1 MAAVP
6 ATSVELTESL
16 DLSTLATWLAAQRW
30 YATKSQA
37 ILAIEVQD
45 AITLASDPVLVLVL
59 VRARLADGRHEH
71 YQLVLSFAE
80 AGSADGDDAL
90 VMQRTSTATVCD
102 AVAEPNRARA
112 LLTAIDAEVALDGD
126 GGRFSFHRGDY
137 TGPLD
142 TAGPARPMGVEQ
154 SNSSIVFSDTVL
166 KVFRRL
172 EPGINPEL
180 EVLRFLTRCNY
191 PNIAPLRG
199 WCDYRGAGPTGFR
212 ATLAVAQRFFAT
224 AQGGWEMALDQISS
238 DPEGLITELA
248 ALGRATAELHNAL
261 ASDPE
266 DPDFAPAEPD
276 GDAMAAT
283 IAEID
288 ADVQRVFARLPEDE
302 RLAAIAGRGDELRS
316 LLATA
321 ARAATG
327 GRAIRN
333 HGDYHLGQTLHTA
346 GGIGWVIIDFEGEP
360 ARPLA
365 QRRAKRSP
373 LRDVAS
379 MLRSFAYAAAATEMA
394 GATTPAAFERRA
406 RDAFLDAYRGIVH
419 PILLPDGDAAV
430 TALLSLFELEKVVY
444 ELRYELDNRPDWL
457 PIPAAGIR
465 RLLEQPAAG

>member
-1 MAAVP
+1 MPAVP
-6 ATSVELTESL
+6 ATSVELTDSL
-16 DLSTLATWLAAQRW
+16 DLSALAGWLAAQRW
-30 YATKSQA
+30 YATKSQTIA
-37 ILAIEVQD
+37 AIEVQD
-45 AITLASDPVLVLVL
+45 AVTLAADPALVLAL
-59 VRARLADGRHEH
+59 VRARLADERDER
-71 YQLVLSFAE
+71 YQLVLSFA
-80 AGSADGDDAL
+80 DGDTAESDGAT
-90 VMQRTSTATVCD
+90 VVQRTATATVRD
-102 AVAEPNRARA
+102 ALADPDRARA
-112 LLTAIDAEVALDGD
+112 LLTAIDAETALDGD
-126 GGRFSFHRGDY
+126 GGRFSFSRGEY

-142 TAGPARPMGVEQ
+142 TGGSARPMGVEQ

-172 EPGINPEL
+172 EPGVNPEL
-180 EVLRFLTRCNY
+180 EVLRFLTRRDF

-199 WCDYRGAGPTGFR
+199 WCDYRGAGGAGSR
-212 ATLAVAQRFFAT
+212 ATLAVAQRFVAT
-224 AQGGWEMALDQISS
+224 AQGGWEMALERIGS
-238 DPEGLITELA
+238 DPEGLLTELA
-248 ALGRATAELHNAL
+248 ELGRATAELHNAL
-261 ASDPE
+261 AADPD

-276 GDAMAAT
+276 AGALAAA

-302 RLAAIAGRGDELRS
+302 RLAAIAGRGEELRG

-321 ARAATG
+321 SRAAPG
-327 GRAIRN
+327 GRAIRT
-333 HGDYHLGQTLHTA
+333 HGDYHLGQTLHTP

-365 QRRAKRSP
+365 ERRAKRSP

-394 GATTPAAFERRA
+394 GGVTPTDFEARA
-406 RDAFLDAYRGIVH
+406 REAYLDAYLGVVH

-465 RLLEQPAAG
+465 RLLEPA